1 MAPRSHRP
9 LGDGFNLPELLD
21 EVAHHYLTR
30 AMTATHG
37 NKTQA
42 AALVGLASYQT
53 LTNWLAR
60 YKVPY

>member
-1 MAPRSHRP
+1 
-9 LGDGFNLPELLD
+9 
-21 EVAHHYLTR
+21 
-30 AMTATHG
+30 MTATHG